1 LLIVV
6 DTVIK
11 LPWTIFL
18 KSATEAVWIASYQG
32 DDNEFYPQLAGFPGA
47 GHSEN
52 LGRRAC
58 APTKIYEKICV
69 KLLKF

>member
-1 LLIVV
+1 MFSLLLIVV

-18 KSATEAVWIASYQG
+18 KSATEAVWIASYRR
-32 DDNEFYPQLAGFPGA
+32 DDNEFYPQLAGFQGA

-52 LGRRAC
+52 LGRRPFREFRAQ
-58 APTKIYEKICV
+58 AIQRI
-69 KLLKF
+69 